1 MLYQPSTHLY
11 DNQDKIGIRNLCTY
25 TMCSLSLSCVRTPHA
40 RFPSII
46 SSKKRKNE
54 TNADNKIHAKTSLFR
69 STSTSS
75 PQLNLNFCC
84 VLTFE
89 TTTSTDENKIF
100 HSILHKHNL
109 HKKGKFGRFV
119 WQNQPENYKNGCD
132 KRENRFMWI
141 RKSWSENLAWKIGY
155 TFVHTYIRYTTIKM
169 KYY

>member
-1 MLYQPSTHLY
+1 MRHFGNFSGVWTKKDLLVPLMFLHIGLIDEVNGLNRIFTCSCSYTHRAPSWCCINHQHISTTTRIKLGYETFVH
-11 DNQDKIGIRNLCTY
+11 IRY
-25 TMCSLSLSCVRTPHA
+25 ALSLSCVRTPHA

-69 STSTSS
+69 STITSS

-109 HKKGKFGRFV
+109 HKKG
-119 WQNQPENYKNGCD
+119 
-132 KRENRFMWI
+132 
-141 RKSWSENLAWKIGY
+141 
-155 TFVHTYIRYTTIKM
+155 
-169 KYY
+169 